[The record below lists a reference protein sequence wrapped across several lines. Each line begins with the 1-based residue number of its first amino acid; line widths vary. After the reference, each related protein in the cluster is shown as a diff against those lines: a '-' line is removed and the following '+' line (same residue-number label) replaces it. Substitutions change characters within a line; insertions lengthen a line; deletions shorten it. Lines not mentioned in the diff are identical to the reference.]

1 MKINLIGH
9 LVKVGKTNPNKPK
22 VKMGKMNITSFIT
35 MNYEQRTMNDEKNK
49 PKQTQTKPT
58 LKRDLE
64 KIEGYYG
71 WFTVILLMKLKN
83 QCKLFGK
90 KMRIVRHS
98 FSDGGYGKTL

>member
-49 PKQTQTKPT
+49 PKQPQLQTGRR
-58 LKRDLE
+58 KRKVERFAL
-64 KIEGYYG
+64 
-71 WFTVILLMKLKN
+71 FVRLIL
-83 QCKLFGK
+83 
-90 KMRIVRHS
+90 
-98 FSDGGYGKTL
+98 